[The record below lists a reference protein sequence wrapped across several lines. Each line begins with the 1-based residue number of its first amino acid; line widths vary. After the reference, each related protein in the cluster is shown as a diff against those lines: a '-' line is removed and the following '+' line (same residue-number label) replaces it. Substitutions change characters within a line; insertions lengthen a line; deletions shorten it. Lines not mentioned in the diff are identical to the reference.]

1 MPKVSVI
8 IQAYNS
14 MNYLPKTLESVLKQT
29 FTDFEILIINDGSTD
44 NYKESMKCETSAVV
58 CDDVS

>member
-29 FTDFEILIINDGSTD
+29 FTNFEVLIINDGSTD
-44 NYKESMKCETSAVV
+44 NICETSAVV